1 MAIIAALH
9 DPLAVL
15 LTDDLADVVTPHD
28 DGTHRRAARVAAI
41 VSPRSGKV
49 VLRTRIAP
57 NLRSH
62 VPAAPR
68 GWPAGVRGAL
78 ANSGDDSGAEHEFL
92 LRRSTRTCRAK
103 SFQPRFYAYLVLR
116 AVEGRDRSM
125 RSGVSR
131 F

>member
-68 GWPAGVRGAL
+68 GWPAGVRVPLRIVVMIVVPNMSSCFGVRRER
-78 ANSGDDSGAEHEFL
+78 AEQNHSSHDF
-92 LRRSTRTCRAK
+92 THT
-103 SFQPRFYAYLVLR
+103 
-116 AVEGRDRSM
+116 
-125 RSGVSR
+125 
-131 F
+131 